1 MDLETVWTI
10 ARKDLRLFR
19 RKKSIFYAVILF
31 PTIISIGLPGIVW
44 FVVNKPDVPVP
55 IVEAVLDSFSFFF
68 IVIAAIIPT
77 AISSYSIVGEK
88 VEKSL
93 EPLLATPATDDEIL
107 LGKSLASSLPT
118 LLAVYIGAAIFMTL
132 TDALTYGSFG
142 YLYYPNWTVT
152 LILLVLTPLTVVFSV
167 ELNVL
172 VSARVNDVRTASQIG
187 GLIVLPFGAVY
198 VLSEI
203 RLISLDITT
212 LVIIS
217 VIILVADIVLFY
229 LSRETFQREEILTK
243 WK

>member
-1 MDLETVWTI
+1 MDLGMAWTI
-10 ARKDLRLFR
+10 TSKDLIMFR
-19 RKKSIFYAVILF
+19 RKKSVFYAVILF
-31 PTIISIGLPGIVW
+31 PLIISIGLPGIIW
-44 FVVNKPDVPVP
+44 FVVSKPDVPVSA
-55 IVEAVLDSFSFFF
+55 VEAVLDSFSFFF

-88 VEKSL
+88 VENSL
-93 EPLLATPATDDEIL
+93 EPLLATPATDEEIL
-107 LGKSLASSLPT
+107 LGKSLASSLPA
-118 LLAVYIGAAIFMTL
+118 LLAVYIGATVFMIL
-132 TDALTYGSFG
+132 TDGLTYGSFG
-142 YLYYPNWTVT
+142 YLYYPNWTVA

-212 LVIIS
+212 LAIIGT
-217 VIILVADIVLFY
+217 ILMLTDVVLFY
-229 LSRETFQREEILTK
+229 LSKETFQREEILTK

>member
-1 MDLETVWTI
+1 LDLETVWTI

-31 PTIISIGLPGIVW
+31 PLIISIGLPGIIW
-44 FVVNKPDVPVP
+44 FVVNKPDVPVST
-55 IVEAVLDSFSFFF
+55 VEAILDSFSFFF

-107 LGKSLASSLPT
+107 LGKSLASSLPA
-118 LLAVYIGAAIFMTL
+118 LLAAYIGATVFMIL
-132 TDALTYGSFG
+132 TDALTYPSFG
-142 YLYYPNWTVT
+142 FLYYPNWTVA

-167 ELNVL
+167 EMNVI

-203 RLISLDITT
+203 KLISLDITT
-212 LVIIS
+212 LATIS
-217 VIILVADIVLFY
+217 AIILFADVVLFY
-229 LSRETFQREEILTK
+229 LSRATFQREEILTK